1 MDMNENLHLTSTEAH
16 RRELQRQAELWS
28 LGHPSE
34 PAQQSPAAPP
44 APSTLV
50 IRMARPEDDAVLAR
64 LAQLDGHRHI
74 DRPLEHRRLLVA
86 EVEGEV
92 LAALPVDGDRP
103 LADPFRPTASLV
115 EMLELRAN
123 QLRPEPPRRGLRAW
137 LSRLLRNP
145 VRGRPATAPATP
157 GNAGMLIERD

>member
-1 MDMNENLHLTSTEAH
+1 MNQNLNLTSTEAH

-28 LGHPSE
+28 LGHLSE
-34 PAQQSPAAPP
+34 TTRQPLAAAPP

-50 IRMARPEDDAVLAR
+50 IRMARPEDDAVLAH
-64 LAQLDGHRHI
+64 LAQLDGYRHI
-74 DRPLEHRRLLVA
+74 DQPLEHKRLLVA

-92 LAALPVDGDRP
+92 LAALPVDGHRP

-145 VRGRPATAPATP
+145 AHGRPATAPATP
-157 GNAGMLIERD
+157 GNAGMLIQRD

>member
-1 MDMNENLHLTSTEAH
+1 MNDHLNLTSTEAH

-34 PAQQSPAAPP
+34 PALETAAAPP
-44 APSTLV
+44 ASTLV

-64 LAQLDGHRHI
+64 LAQLDGYRHM
-74 DRPLEHRRLLVA
+74 DQPLEHRRLLVA

-92 LAALPVDGDRP
+92 LAALPVDGDHP

-115 EMLELRAN
+115 ELLELRAN

-137 LSRLLRNP
+137 LSRALRNP
-145 VRGRPATAPATP
+145 ARGRPATAPATP